1 MKTKNLY
8 EISLDS
14 ACALDT
20 SMVQTYDD
28 LSKFLKIR
36 TEMNWFLMN
45 LTYSRQT
52 TIKGQQIHYLF
63 VALEHL
69 NNVEK
74 EIRVSD
80 VDEQIIRLERI
91 FDKIRSLKKL
101 VLEYIRHLGSQD

>member
-1 MKTKNLY
+1 MKAKNLY

-36 TEMNWFLMN
+36 TEMNWFLIN
-45 LTYSRQT
+45 LTYSQQT
-52 TIKGQQIHYLF
+52 TIKSQQIHYLF

>member
-1 MKTKNLY
+1 MY
-8 EISLDS
+8 I
-14 ACALDT
+14 
-20 SMVQTYDD
+20 
-28 LSKFLKIR
+28 
-36 TEMNWFLMN
+36 TENEFFTLVHFQLGLMN
-45 LTYSRQT
+45 LTYSQQT
-52 TIKGQQIHYLF
+52 TIKGQKIHYLF

>member
-8 EISLDS
+8 QISLDS

-45 LTYSRQT
+45 LTYSQQT
-52 TIKGQQIHYLF
+52 AIKGQQIHYLF

-80 VDEQIIRLERI
+80 VDEHIVRLERI

>member
-1 MKTKNLY
+1 
-8 EISLDS
+8 
-14 ACALDT
+14 
-20 SMVQTYDD
+20 
-28 LSKFLKIR
+28 
-36 TEMNWFLMN
+36 MNWFLIN
-45 LTYSRQT
+45 LTYSQQT
-52 TIKGQQIHYLF
+52 TIKRQQIHYLF

-91 FDKIRSLKKL
+91 IDKIRSLKKL